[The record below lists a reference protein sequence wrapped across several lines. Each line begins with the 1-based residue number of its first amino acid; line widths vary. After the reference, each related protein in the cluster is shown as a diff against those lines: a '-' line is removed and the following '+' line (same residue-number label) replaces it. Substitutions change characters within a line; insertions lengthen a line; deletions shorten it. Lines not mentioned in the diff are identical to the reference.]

1 MWRHGSGRKILIS
14 RPLFSK
20 SVSTSL
26 WSNKSILPGGFNSN
40 GLREWAV
47 LNDFGSD
54 GCVTQTSRE
63 MRRRRRQVIDDPYVD
78 LFSKR
83 VSDECSQYLSGHP
96 SPSDALGRAFFG
108 SRNFIA
114 EKIALSSLDSLLSLY
129 PEGATTLPKEF
140 GLNNQYLQWKV
151 TMKAP
156 LELICSYQ
164 IERLNLRGCTMVAFD
179 PALRRAYH
187 GNCFDVAEKRI
198 EGFFLK
204 NGIHMHTKYAEFLLD
219 GMVESLEKLAD
230 GKKE

>member
-1 MWRHGSGRKILIS
+1 M
-14 RPLFSK
+14 
-20 SVSTSL
+20 
-26 WSNKSILPGGFNSN
+26 
-40 GLREWAV
+40 

-54 GCVTQTSRE
+54 GCVTQTSQE

-156 LELICSYQ
+156 LELIWSYQ
-164 IERLNLRGCTMVAFD
+164 IVRLNLRGCTMVAFD

-198 EGFFLK
+198 EGFFLT
-204 NGIHMHTKYAEFLLD
+204 NGIYMHTKYAEFLLD
-219 GMVESLEKLAD
+219 GMVESLEKLAN